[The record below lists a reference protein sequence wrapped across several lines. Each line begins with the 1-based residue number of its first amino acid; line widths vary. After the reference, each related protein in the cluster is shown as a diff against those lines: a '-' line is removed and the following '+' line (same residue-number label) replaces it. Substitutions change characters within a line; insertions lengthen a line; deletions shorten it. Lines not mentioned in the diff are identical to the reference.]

1 MKARFARFARLTM
14 NCEVNNEV
22 AHSARNMMKMET
34 VLLVFSGCDS
44 ILFLSCFVNFSR
56 SDVDIPVTFQKK
68 HKMRRSKSEVTK
80 CHTFST
86 VVSSTNISR
95 SLSPQWSSS
104 SSLESYLSMF
114 FFLLSRAAGWAL
126 EKEKCETKGLF
137 IPQGGNVHRFV
148 TQCYILS
155 IKIFPTSMQR
165 WPLLTKNPSMA
176 LTRSSKNKIQFG
188 CFIISWQIHLCF
200 GESSDKRNN
209 LEIMWE
215 TTKMHF

>member
-1 MKARFARFARLTM
+1 
-14 NCEVNNEV
+14 
-22 AHSARNMMKMET
+22 MMKMET

-104 SSLESYLSMF
+104 SLESYLSMF
-114 FFLLSRAAGWAL
+114 FFLLSRAAGWTL
-126 EKEKCETKGLF
+126 ERRKNVKRKGYLF
-137 IPQGGNVHRFV
+137 PREEMFIDSSPNAIFCLLRF
-148 TQCYILS
+148 
-155 IKIFPTSMQR
+155 FPR
-165 WPLLTKNPSMA
+165 LCKDDLLTKNPSMA